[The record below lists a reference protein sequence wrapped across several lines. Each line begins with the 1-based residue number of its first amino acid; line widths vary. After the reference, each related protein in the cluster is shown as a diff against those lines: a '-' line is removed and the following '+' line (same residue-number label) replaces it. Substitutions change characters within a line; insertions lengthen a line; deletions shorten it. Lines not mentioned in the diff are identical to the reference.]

1 MVWRAEVFL
10 ILAAGIFCA
19 GSVLVWRGT
28 GGGFGGPDVK
38 LAKVFEAN
46 FSVGAHRRHGARYL
60 SQYGVARNVCQPG
73 GARLLAIATDGLEL
87 TGKLFRRL
95 MICKMVSTSGYA
107 DENDTHTLRQL
118 T

>member
-60 SQYGVARNVCQPG
+60 SQYGVRGTFVSRVEQDCLPLQRMVLSSPASFS
-73 GARLLAIATDGLEL
+73 DG
-87 TGKLFRRL
+87 
-95 MICKMVSTSGYA
+95 
-107 DENDTHTLRQL
+107 
-118 T
+118 